1 MTQPYDG
8 RACVH
13 NDCAY
18 AGYLQAELLIT
29 GGDRI
34 YVYMVYFRHIR
45 TEIDKFVCPN
55 AKH

>member
-1 MTQPYDG
+1 MTQQFKLYDRLNMTQPYDG

-18 AGYLQAELLIT
+18 AGYLQAELLRI

-34 YVYMVYFRHIR
+34 YVYKDIL
-45 TEIDKFVCPN
+45 
-55 AKH
+55 